1 MVIRDRAYR
10 RFKKAMKKRKVSHY
24 WNANVSFLGM
34 KPQTDKGII
43 GRVATTPCNCS
54 CWMCG
59 HQRKNFGLVHSE
71 VVARNKADI
80 ALGLEERE

>member
-1 MVIRDRAYR
+1 MTIRDRAFR
-10 RFKKAMKKRKVSHY
+10 RFKRAMKKKKVSHY
-24 WNANVSFLGM
+24 WNANVYFNGM

-59 HQRKNFGLVHSE
+59 HQRKGHGLTHSE
-71 VVARNKADI
+71 IVAREKADI
-80 ALGLEERE
+80 ALGLSEKD

>member
-1 MVIRDRAYR
+1 MAIRDRAYR

-24 WNANVSFLGM
+24 WNANVSFLNM

-43 GRVATTPCNCS
+43 GRVATTPCSCS

-59 HQRKNFGLVHSE
+59 HQRQGHGLTHSE
-71 VVARNKADI
+71 KVAREKADI
-80 ALGLEERE
+80 LLGLKEVE